1 MTRYTALAVLL
12 VVLVSGGTLCAEPP
26 LRLEPQEGVLLLTN
40 GQVLRGKV
48 TQAGDHYYVAL
59 EHGEIRVRAADVE
72 LLCHDLNEGYR
83 RRCEAIMAGDV
94 PAHLDL
100 ADWCIRFELFDSAAR
115 ELTTVI
121 ECDPTHPRIPLL
133 ERRLE
138 FARIQASEKTT
149 RSPVVADAVTN
160 EDLDRMVRGMPPGAV
175 ECFTQTIQPLL
186 LNHCS
191 TAGCH
196 GTGAG
201 TRLVLRRNS
210 LGKTPSRRLTQRNLH
225 SAIRSINSGDP
236 AMSPLLVNA
245 IREHGDTK
253 APVFT
258 SRDVLQYRQLVSWV
272 YLVAQKSAPLPTET
286 VTPQPVPL
294 LQAPLTP
301 AANLAPAA
309 NLTQATSGG
318 SPSVAPTTGAPEA
331 PKAANAAPAKKV
343 DVFVPADPFD
353 PEIFNRQF
361 APKP

>member
-1 MTRYTALAVLL
+1 MTRYPALTVSIAVL
-12 VVLVSGGTLCAEPP
+12 VLGGLLRAEPP
-26 LRLEPQEGVLLLTN
+26 LRLEPQDGVLLLTN

-59 EHGEIRVRAADVE
+59 EHGEIRLRAAEVE
-72 LLCHDLNEGYR
+72 LFCHDLDEGYER
-83 RRCEAIMAGDV
+83 RRAAIMAGDV

-138 FARIQASEKTT
+138 LARAQASAKTT
-149 RSPVVADAVTN
+149 RSPVAAEAVTN
-160 EDLDRMVRGMPPGAV
+160 EDLDRMVRGMPPGSV
-175 ECFTQTIQPLL
+175 ECFAQTIQPLL

-196 GTGAG
+196 GTGSG
-201 TRLVLRRNS
+201 TRFVLRRNS

-225 SAIRSINSGDP
+225 AAIRCVNAADP
-236 AMSPLLVNA
+236 AMSPLLINA

-258 SRDVLQYRQLVSWV
+258 SREVLQYKQLVSWV
-272 YLVAQKSAPLPTET
+272 YLVAQKSAQLPTET
-286 VTPQPVPL
+286 VAPQPVPL
-294 LQAPLTP
+294 LQAPLNPP
-301 AANLAPAA
+301 AKPAPTAPVNLAPA
-309 NLTQATSGG
+309 TIE
-318 SPSVAPTTGAPEA
+318 PESQ
-331 PKAANAAPAKKV
+331 KAASAAPAKKV

-361 APKP
+361 APRP

>member
-1 MTRYTALAVLL
+1 MMRNPALAVGL
-12 VVLVSGGTLCAEPP
+12 VVLVLGAPLRAEPP
-26 LRLEPQEGVLLLTN
+26 LQLEPQVGVLLLTN

-59 EHGEIRVRAADVE
+59 EHGEIRLRAAEVE
-72 LLCHDLNEGYR
+72 LFCHDLQEGYQR
-83 RRCEAIMAGDV
+83 RSAAIMAGDV

-133 ERRLE
+133 QRRLE
-138 FARIQASEKTT
+138 MARLQASEKTT
-149 RSPVVADAVTN
+149 RSPAAVETVSN
-160 EDLDRMVRGMPPGAV
+160 EDLDRMVRGMPHGAV
-175 ECFTQTIQPLL
+175 ECFAQTIQPLL

-196 GTGAG
+196 GVGSG
-201 TRLVLRRNS
+201 SQLVLHRNS

-225 SAIRSINSGDP
+225 ATIRCVNSADP

-258 SRDVLQYRQLVSWV
+258 SREVLQYKQLVSWV
-272 YLVAQKSAPLPTET
+272 YLVAQKSAPQPAET
-286 VTPQPVPL
+286 VAPNPVPL

-301 AANLAPAA
+301 AAKP
-309 NLTQATSGG
+309 
-318 SPSVAPTTGAPEA
+318 APTSSPTGAAATGEPESR
-331 PKAANAAPAKKV
+331 KAGNAAPAKKV

-361 APKP
+361 APRP

>member
-1 MTRYTALAVLL
+1 MTRNSALAVLV
-12 VVLVSGGTLCAEPP
+12 VVLILGAPVRGEPP
-26 LRLEPQEGVLLLTN
+26 LHLEPQVGVLLLTN

-59 EHGEIRVRAADVE
+59 EHGEIRLRAAEVE
-72 LLCHDLNEGYR
+72 LFCHDLDEGYQR
-83 RRCEAIMAGDV
+83 RRAAIMAGDV

-100 ADWCIRFELFDSAAR
+100 ADWCIRLELFDSAAH
-115 ELTTVI
+115 ELTTAI

-133 ERRLE
+133 ERRMEL
-138 FARIQASEKTT
+138 ARIQASEKST
-149 RSPVVADAVTN
+149 RSPATVEAVTN

-196 GTGAG
+196 GPGAG

-210 LGKTPSRRLTQRNLH
+210 LGRTPSRRLTQRNLH
-225 SAIRSINSGDP
+225 AAIRAVNSGDP

-253 APVFT
+253 TPVFT
-258 SRDVLQYRQLVSWV
+258 SREVLQYKQLVSWV
-272 YLVAQKSAPLPTET
+272 YLVAQKGVPQPTET
-286 VTPQPVPL
+286 VAPQPVPL

-301 AANLAPAA
+301 AAKPPPVVSAASTPAVNTPA
-309 NLTQATSGG
+309 VSASESRVPA
-318 SPSVAPTTGAPEA
+318 SP
-331 PKAANAAPAKKV
+331 APAKKV